1 MSLAITPN
9 DFEFLQSMLKQ
20 NSGLVLDQ
28 SKTYLVE
35 SRLQPIVREKGLPSL
50 GALVDALR
58 KGGKSSPLTQTVVEA
73 MTTNETL
80 FFRDM
85 HPFEALR
92 KNVLPDLLAK
102 RSSQKKLRIWCAAAS
117 TGQEPYSIA
126 MTLSDMPELAGW
138 RIEILGTDIS
148 TDALDRAKKAAYS
161 QFEVQRGLPI
171 QLLVKNFKQEGDRW
185 HLNDNIRNMVQYRP
199 LNLLLPFSSLG
210 TFDIVFCRNVL
221 IYFDAADKRKILDNI
236 SNALANDGF
245 MFLGG
250 AETVLG
256 ITDSFQNIPNLRGI
270 YRKSQQ
276 GKPQ

>member
-1 MSLAITPN
+1 MTPN

-126 MTLSDMPELAGW
+126 MTLSDMAELAGW

-221 IYFDAADKRKILDNI
+221 IYFDAA
-236 SNALANDGF
+236 
-245 MFLGG
+245 
-250 AETVLG
+250 
-256 ITDSFQNIPNLRGI
+256 
-270 YRKSQQ
+270 
-276 GKPQ
+276 

>member
-1 MSLAITPN
+1 MTPN

-126 MTLSDMPELAGW
+126 MTLSDMAELAGW

>member
-126 MTLSDMPELAGW
+126 MTLSDMAELAGW